1 MNTILQI
8 VFFINRQNYLLKKAI
23 TMYWEFQAQIFYITN
38 IFRLQFQWPSLFIH
52 KYSTKAPELSNCS
65 YIVIVFKELF
75 KQ

>member
-8 VFFINRQNYLLKKAI
+8 VFFINRQNYLLKKVM
-23 TMYWEFQAQIFYITN
+23 TMYWEFQTQIFYITN

-52 KYSTKAPELSNCS
+52 KYSTKELSNCS
-65 YIVIVFKELF
+65 YIVIVIKELF